1 MKPGE
6 FVGVKKS
13 YSIECFDGEGWY
25 TVNRTHP
32 DFPAAVAALQSLIRP
47 SLDPRAGR
55 VLAMREE
62 GDGPHEWRAGGIH
75 YRWNEELQRVEVH
88 KEAGGWEMGWNHPSQ
103 AFEAGRRYERE
114 RGCAYVSDK
123 PWTYQ
128 S

>member
-6 FVGVKKS
+6 FVRWNGRSVRALMIQCR
-13 YSIECFDGEGWY
+13 YQDGYEAIIG
-25 TVNRTHP
+25 P
-32 DFPAAVAALQSLIRP
+32 DSPDYALAVAALQSLIRP
-47 SLDPRAGR
+47 SMDPMAGR

-62 GDGPHEWRAGGIH
+62 GDGPHEWRAGGVH

-114 RGCAYVSDK
+114 RG
-123 PWTYQ
+123 
-128 S
+128 